1 MQQPDTY
8 IPVTEAKNRLLDLVR
23 GMARKDDVVAITR
36 DGVPA
41 AILVSVSRFRE
52 WMETLEI
59 LSDAKTITS
68 LRRSLG
74 QAARGKWE
82 EAESVFEAKDR

>member
-1 MQQPDTY
+1 MQQPDVY

-23 GMARKDDVVAITR
+23 GMARRDDVVAITR

-41 AILVSVSRFRE
+41 AILVSVNRFRE

-68 LRRSLG
+68 LRHSLG
-74 QAARGKWE
+74 QAASGKWE
-82 EAESVFEAKDR
+82 EAESVFGAEDR

>member
-1 MQQPDTY
+1 MQQPDAY
-8 IPVTEAKNRLLDLVR
+8 VPVTEAKNRLLELVR
-23 GMARKDDVVAITR
+23 GMARKDEVVAITR

-41 AILVSVSRFRE
+41 AILVSVNRFRE

-59 LSDAKTITS
+59 LSDAKTVAS

-82 EAESVFEAKDR
+82 QAESVFAEED

>member
-1 MQQPDTY
+1 
-8 IPVTEAKNRLLDLVR
+8 
-23 GMARKDDVVAITR
+23 
-36 DGVPA
+36 VPA
-41 AILVSVSRFRE
+41 AILVSVNRFRE

-59 LSDAKTITS
+59 LSDAKTVAS

-82 EAESVFEAKDR
+82 QAESVFAEED